1 MDGRFIMNIEDFK
14 VISSKLNMFQY
25 PEGVNDENNHLK
37 LNLSLEMLSPSGNI
51 QKIILTYNLS
61 SIESPVFLMWEC
73 LITLIYDE
81 KLEKTMNKEE
91 FFKLT
96 DVISTI
102 DSQVELV
109 SKLSNLNLPLFSKT
123 IGE

>member
-1 MDGRFIMNIEDFK
+1 
-14 VISSKLNMFQY
+14 
-25 PEGVNDENNHLK
+25 
-37 LNLSLEMLSPSGNI
+37 MLSPSENI

-73 LITLIYDE
+73 LIILIFDENLENTL
-81 KLEKTMNKEE
+81 NKED

-96 DVISTI
+96 DVISSV